1 MHETDVCPILGLG
14 RSPRGGHGNLPQD
27 SCLENP
33 MDRGAWGA
41 TVHGITGLGHDRSG
55 LACMCA
61 YISIAFSPI
70 LGWLYSNPLLLYL
83 FLFRHECPRAGPHA
97 CITTV
102 SLANSVHFTP
112 MWNWAGPCGAP
123 EHGSFSVPFLVCR
136 GQPPTSITFPESK
149 RQVQTV
155 ANQGRDKGETVRKHQ
170 HSQGP
175 GPPGTKA
182 PSKWQMSAFF
192 IPEKT
197 TRGEIKG
204 TKEAHQE
211 IKRSPETRLEE
222 CRPCTRRTVSAT
234 LPLNHCNKNSS
245 PNPPRLRHTASKDNS
260 PLCPL
265 LPGKAIQLFFS
276 ILPKTLSEIQFSTG
290 KQRLS
295 FQHHMC
301 SKLVE
306 GTRGRRKFP
315 FFPFTRSPTKW
326 YN

>member
-1 MHETDVCPILGLG
+1 MSVLVLDHMPASPLCP
-14 RSPRGGHGNLPQD
+14 
-27 SCLENP
+27 
-33 MDRGAWGA
+33 W
-41 TVHGITGLGHDRSG
+41 
-55 LACMCA
+55 
-61 YISIAFSPI
+61 
-70 LGWLYSNPLLLYL
+70 PLLCTSRPCETEQDLVGPL
-83 FLFRHECPRAGPHA
+83 NMEAFLSRFLFVGY
-97 CITTV
+97 
-102 SLANSVHFTP
+102 SL
-112 MWNWAGPCGAP
+112 
-123 EHGSFSVPFLVCR
+123 
-136 GQPPTSITFPESK
+136 QPPSPSLSPNGKFKQSLIREVK
-149 RQVQTV
+149 
-155 ANQGRDKGETVRKHQ
+155 GCRDKGEAVRKHQ

-197 TRGEIKG
+197 TRGEMRG

-222 CRPCTRRTVSAT
+222 SCTCRTVSAT

-245 PNPPRLRHTASKDNS
+245 PNPPRLRHTASKDKS

-315 FFPFTRSPTKW
+315 ILPLHQVSHKMV
-326 YN
+326 